1 MAKLLNK
8 VEKIDLLKT
17 DLDNFSSWK
26 GWENKHDVIMLEN
39 GYLIIIDK
47 PSIHSTMYYDDEY
60 EAPSTKIDSFINY
73 NLFRSYFDTFNKW
86 IKDNEDYKKIGCC
99 SGRLMHKVAISKCF
113 QYTFSPKVH
122 WYALYVDFDNQDM
135 YELLSDEENEQFI
148 NIMYELKE
156 AYIKRLKTYYKRYQN
171 KISTY
176 GYWANR

>member
-8 VEKIDLLKT
+8 IKKINLLKT
-17 DLDNFSSWK
+17 DLLHFVSWK

-47 PSIHSTMYYDDEY
+47 PSIHSTLYYDDEY
-60 EAPSTKIDSFINY
+60 EAPSTKLESFINY
-73 NLFRSYFDTFNKW
+73 NLFHSIFDTFDKW
-86 IKDNEDYKKIGCC
+86 IKDNEDYNKIGCC
-99 SGRLMHKVAISKCF
+99 SGRLMHKVAISKEC
-113 QYTFSPKVH
+113 QYSNVPKSH
-122 WYALYVDFDNQDM
+122 WYHLYVDFDSQDM
-135 YELLSDEENEQFI
+135 YELLSDDENEQFI

-156 AYIKRLKTYYKRYQN
+156 AYIKRLNSYYKRYQN